1 VKSTLS
7 SSFDCNDSF
16 EDNGK
21 DKDEDYEPITKF
33 PATPAP
39 RFAPKPKLPDTPDDS
54 PTKPTTT
61 MNRNRV
67 AIPVKNNSSL
77 TSRTIRTP
85 RQLFATPSFSNPEL
99 QAAQKKHTS
108 LLMELKA
115 LKDSMETVTQAL
127 ALEAN
132 PEKDTDLQASIKKW
146 RLAGRCAADTLF
158 GIAGDK
164 VNMLGGPGNGGW
176 RELVGGKKGWQD
188 WEEESKEKGSDD
200 ERGDDDGD
208 EGIGGEDQEEQQG
221 GIGKDEEWGMRLMLK
236 SMDIPESMLGWDED
250 AATWKNIED
259 MEV

>member
-1 VKSTLS
+1 MKSTLS
-7 SSFDCNDSF
+7 SSFDYNDSL
-16 EDNGK
+16 EDNREHKG
-21 DKDEDYEPITKF
+21 EDYEPVTEF
-33 PATPAP
+33 PATPAS

-61 MNRNRV
+61 VNRIRV
-67 AIPVKNNSSL
+67 TTPIKKSFST
-77 TSRTIRTP
+77 TSRTSNAP
-85 RQLFATPSFSNPEL
+85 RKLFATPSFSNPEL

-108 LLMELKA
+108 LLMEIKA
-115 LKDSMETVTQAL
+115 LKDSMETVNQAL

-132 PEKDTDLQASIKKW
+132 PEKDNDLEASIKKW
-146 RLAGRCAADTLF
+146 RLAGRCAADILF

-236 SMDIPESMLGWDED
+236 SMGIPESMLGWDED
-250 AATWKNIED
+250 AWTWKNIEE